1 MNVGVYLNRSMLKNS
16 ALSTCTPGAASHTP
30 SFTSTSSCSW
40 SCLCWNSVKLFISQ
54 SILSLKKKHD
64 GFGWLKEE
72 GRDTVITGTIYSF
85 KDLPFT
91 FPVNRNNRKMLT
103 MISISLALWSLSS
116 FSLQIHFCQFLH
128 QNPKS
133 SDTLQTFLKRDSM
146 PADPGKQNNIGKS
159 HSEQFNCANI
169 TSPLWRRPGNRCC
182 FLEVR
187 FFLLFFFCRWNQF
200 LKQDFKTA
208 TKRIGLQETVI
219 SKH

>member
-187 FFLLFFFCRWNQF
+187 FFFFADEISF
-200 LKQDFKTA
+200 LN
-208 TKRIGLQETVI
+208 RI
-219 SKH
+219 SKQPQKELDCTKQ